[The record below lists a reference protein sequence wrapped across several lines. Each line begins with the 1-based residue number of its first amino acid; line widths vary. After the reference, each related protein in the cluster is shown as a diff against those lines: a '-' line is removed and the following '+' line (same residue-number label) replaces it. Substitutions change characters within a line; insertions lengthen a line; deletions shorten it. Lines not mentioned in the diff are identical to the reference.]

1 MREGGRRLLEQGAV
15 RVAGPLLEGAG
26 QEPLGAVRQPE
37 GPSAGEEQQAEVPRL
52 VQNWT
57 CPFVLRVLPFEVS
70 RYQSFF
76 NH

>member
-1 MREGGRRLLEQGAV
+1 MPV
-15 RVAGPLLEGAG
+15 
-26 QEPLGAVRQPE
+26 VRQPE
-37 GPSAGEEQQAEVPRL
+37 EPSAVEVQQAEEPRL

-76 NH
+76 IH